1 MKLGKKRVTII
12 TSIISI
18 ALLAGYLG
26 LRAAKVI
33 GEDQTWLPW
42 LIVGAAVIGVK
53 LIQKRVDPESYK
65 ADLIEMEKEEKAE
78 EEIRSISISRTWGGT
93 ICEFITAV
101 LLIVSWLLILRDYS
115 SLAANGEE
123 LKIAGLLSVGAIW
136 LHVSAYFH
144 KTMGFPSSTVN
155 QLKMCI
161 YRKRALGLFCAIF
174 LICGILIP
182 DEGKMAQWLFFVMG
196 LTFVLLFA
204 SKFVIGYS
212 NKDPRL

>member
-1 MKLGKKRVTII
+1 MKLDNKRVTII

-26 LRAAKVI
+26 LRATEVI
-33 GEDQTWLPW
+33 GEDLTWLPL
-42 LIVGAAVIGVK
+42 LIGVAAVIGEK

-136 LHVSAYFH
+136 FHVSAYFH

-204 SKFVIGYS
+204 SKFAIGYV
-212 NKDPRL
+212 K

>member
-33 GEDQTWLPW
+33 GEDHTWLPL

-78 EEIRSISISRTWGGT
+78 EEIRSIPISRTWGGT

-101 LLIVSWLLILRDYS
+101 LLIVSWLLILRDFS
-115 SLAANGEE
+115 SLAADDEE

-136 LHVSAYFH
+136 FHVSAYFH

-161 YRKRALGLFCAIF
+161 YRKRVLGLFCAIF
-174 LICGILIP
+174 LICAILIP

-204 SKFVIGYS
+204 SKFVIGYV
-212 NKDPRL
+212 K

>member
-33 GEDQTWLPW
+33 GEDHTWLPL

-65 ADLIEMEKEEKAE
+65 ADLIEMGKEEKAE
-78 EEIRSISISRTWGGT
+78 EEIRSIPISRTWGGT

-115 SLAANGEE
+115 SLAADGEE

-136 LHVSAYFH
+136 FHVSAYFH

-174 LICGILIP
+174 LICVILIP

-204 SKFVIGYS
+204 SKFAIGYV
-212 NKDPRL
+212 K

>member
-1 MKLGKKRVTII
+1 MKLDKKRTTII

-26 LRAAKVI
+26 LRAAEVI
-33 GEDQTWLPW
+33 GEDRTWLP
-42 LIVGAAVIGVK
+42 
-53 LIQKRVDPESYK
+53 
-65 ADLIEMEKEEKAE
+65 
-78 EEIRSISISRTWGGT
+78 
-93 ICEFITAV
+93 

-136 LHVSAYFH
+136 FHVSAYFH

-174 LICGILIP
+174 LICVILIP
-182 DEGKMAQWLFFVMG
+182 DEGKMAQWLFIVMG
-196 LTFVLLFA
+196 LTFVLLFS
-204 SKFVIGYS
+204 SKFVIGYV
-212 NKDPRL
+212 K

>member
-26 LRAAKVI
+26 LRVAKVI
-33 GEDQTWLPW
+33 GEDHTWLPW

-78 EEIRSISISRTWGGT
+78 EEIRSIPISHTWGGT

-101 LLIVSWLLILRDYS
+101 LLIVSWLLVLRDYS
-115 SLAANGEE
+115 SLAADGDG
-123 LKIAGLLSVGAIW
+123 LKIAGFLSVGAIW
-136 LHVSAYFH
+136 FHVSAYFH

-174 LICGILIP
+174 LICAILIP
-182 DEGKMAQWLFFVMG
+182 DEGKMAQWLFIVMG

-204 SKFVIGYS
+204 SKFVIGYV
-212 NKDPRL
+212 K

>member
-1 MKLGKKRVTII
+1 MKLDKKRMTII

-26 LRAAKVI
+26 LRATEVI
-33 GEDQTWLPW
+33 GEDSTWLPL

-115 SLAANGEE
+115 SLAVNGEE

-136 LHVSAYFH
+136 FHVSAYFH

-174 LICGILIP
+174 LICAILIP

-204 SKFVIGYS
+204 SKFVIGYV
-212 NKDPRL
+212 K

>member
-18 ALLAGYLG
+18 ALFAGYLG

-78 EEIRSISISRTWGGT
+78 EEIRSIPISRTWGGT

-101 LLIVSWLLILRDYS
+101 LLIVSWLLILRNFS
-115 SLAANGEE
+115 SLAADGEE

-136 LHVSAYFH
+136 FHVSAYFH

-174 LICGILIP
+174 LICVILIP
-182 DEGKMAQWLFFVMG
+182 DEGKMTQWLFIIMG
-196 LTFVLLFA
+196 LTFVLLFS
-204 SKFVIGYS
+204 SKFVIGYV
-212 NKDPRL
+212 K

>member
-1 MKLGKKRVTII
+1 MKLDKKRMTII

-26 LRAAKVI
+26 LRATEVI
-33 GEDQTWLPW
+33 GEDRTWLPL

-101 LLIVSWLLILRDYS
+101 LLIVSWLLILRDFS

-136 LHVSAYFH
+136 FHVSAYFH

-155 QLKMCI
+155 QLKMCS

-174 LICGILIP
+174 LICVILIP
-182 DEGKMAQWLFFVMG
+182 DEGKMAQWLFIVMG

-204 SKFVIGYS
+204 SKFAIGYV
-212 NKDPRL
+212 K

>member
-1 MKLGKKRVTII
+1 MKLDKKRMTII

-26 LRAAKVI
+26 LRATEVI
-33 GEDQTWLPW
+33 GEDLTWLPL
-42 LIVGAAVIGVK
+42 LIGVAAVIGEK

-78 EEIRSISISRTWGGT
+78 EEIRSIPISRTWGGT

-136 LHVSAYFH
+136 FHVSAYFH

-174 LICGILIP
+174 LICVILIP

-204 SKFVIGYS
+204 SKFAIGYV
-212 NKDPRL
+212 K